1 MHLPRHT
8 LSSQIVAP
16 AFVSATFTPSYGPP
30 SADPSSSAYTDSAYA
45 STSTSSS
52 YGTAHAASYSHNS
65 GIGSG
70 SAAPKSHLFA
80 CATRSGFLVAQT
92 CPLKVVASKSFPAS
106 QGGLAIAATIDDTS
120 LVVLVGGGRVPRF
133 APNKVVIWDE
143 SATVSSDRK
152 IGGSEGTDMA
162 DQEEED
168 GDGRSVAASTVFDAG
183 STFGGGEMR
192 SRPPDLATERA
203 GEPALDDL
211 DSEAR
216 PASSSSEGRD
226 HADTNHPSD
235 RGHPMQES
243 RLGLAGLDSSLLREG
258 TETSGQEHESLA
270 SSNASL
276 TASMTG
282 SISATTEGLED
293 PFAAQGDEA
302 TPKRT
307 PSPPSIEQPT
317 MSASP
322 SSSASPRRFLRA
334 SRPQNVAEE
343 NRQSRST
350 TRITGRDVMEL
361 EFGEAVQSVIVRS
374 FDVPLTAKSRDEPL
388 ASQGRRTFK
397 MALLVVVLRTKA
409 VVFELGEHISM
420 ARQEPSEEDGVS
432 RPSSWGI
439 LYRTTI
445 GILDDGR
452 GLVDLVGLPGKR
464 SALLTLSGRQ
474 PGHVQLVILSLLS
487 PKQPASATTAGA
499 PISSSGVLASSI
511 IAAHSASLVS
521 LTLSA
526 CGSLLAT
533 ASKKGTLVRV
543 WSTTG
548 TTVGAGKPRTTIKAV
563 LQMELR
569 RGTEQ
574 AVILSMAF
582 APDRSVLAAAS
593 DKGTIH
599 FFNLRSEAVGGRAS
613 PHARSGSGDAYS
625 SRTPSTGA
633 APSSPGSGSGFGL
646 SNSAAKY
653 LPSGI
658 NQLASQIPS
667 SLLPSY
673 LKSTWSTAQFRIKL
687 RTFAAYSS
695 EERATRKSSSRKGKG
710 RAPPAAGSG
719 GDGGSARGGEALYYS
734 DDVPAGGAGAS
745 RSTEG
750 AWATLK
756 GRIEDIRRWE
766 PALDE
771 RVFLSWVWVPDPVQ
785 ADAKLSAKPT
795 THKGRDHRISP
806 SAGAEVRTGG
816 AQSPSM
822 PPRPAPKGQYQL
834 IALTT
839 SGGWYRISLQDQGQ
853 GQGQAGSSAAEDA
866 GDTVLNMY
874 RQSSSSSSSSASS
887 ADAAAAAARVGG
899 GGGGGGGGATQ
910 TGREAKEGTKL
921 EEYRTFGSKEEQWDT
936 RGGWGE

>member
-1 MHLPRHT
+1 MR
-8 LSSQIVAP
+8 
-16 AFVSATFTPSYGPP
+16 
-30 SADPSSSAYTDSAYA
+30 
-45 STSTSSS
+45 
-52 YGTAHAASYSHNS
+52 NS
-65 GIGSG
+65 
-70 SAAPKSHLFA
+70 PLL
-80 CATRSGFLVAQT
+80 TGF
-92 CPLKVVASKSFPAS
+92 SAS

-143 SATVSSDRK
+143 NAVVSSEPEAA
-152 IGGSEGTDMA
+152 GSEGAEAA
-162 DQEEED
+162 DED
-168 GDGRSVAASTVFDAG
+168 EVDVDSRSAAASTVFDAG
-183 STFGGGEMR
+183 STFGGGETR
-192 SRPPDLATERA
+192 GRPPELGAE
-203 GEPALDDL
+203 GN
-211 DSEAR
+211 SEAR
-216 PASSSSEGRD
+216 NDALDVEPLSASSLAKEGQQTATS
-226 HADTNHPSD
+226 HSLED
-235 RGHPMQES
+235 RSMQES
-243 RLGLAGLDSSLLREG
+243 RLGLAGLDSYLLREG
-258 TETSGQEHESLA
+258 TGTSSQEYENLA
-270 SSNASL
+270 SSSASL
-276 TASMTG
+276 TSSMMR
-282 SISATTEGLED
+282 SISATTEGLDD
-293 PFAAQGDEA
+293 PFAGPGDEGESR
-302 TPKRT
+302 RT
-307 PSPPSIEQPT
+307 PSPPAPEKPSVNHDTLSSTSPR
-317 MSASP
+317 P
-322 SSSASPRRFLRA
+322 SSGALDPQISAEKNQKTSRA
-334 SRPQNVAEE
+334 
-343 NRQSRST
+343 
-350 TRITGRDVMEL
+350 TRTTGRDVMEL

-374 FDVPLTAKSRDEPL
+374 FELSTTKSRDELL
-388 ASQGRRTFK
+388 ADQSKRTFK

-409 VVFELGEHISM
+409 VVFELGEHIPM
-420 ARQEPSEEDGVS
+420 AQQEPFQKDGLH
-432 RPSSWGI
+432 RPPPWGI

-487 PKQPASATTAGA
+487 PKQPTSATPQGSPA
-499 PISSSGVLASSI
+499 SSSGVLASSI

-548 TTVGAGKPRTTIKAV
+548 TAVAAGKTRTTIKAV

-599 FFNLRSEAVGGRAS
+599 FFNLRSEAAGGRAS
-613 PHARSGSGDAYS
+613 PHDRSVSGEAYS
-625 SRTPSTGA
+625 SKPSPVA
-633 APSSPGSGSGFGL
+633 AMPSSPGSGSGFGL

-658 NQLASQIPS
+658 NHLASQIPS

-710 RAPPAAGSG
+710 RAPTTAASVSG
-719 GDGGSARGGEALYYS
+719 GQGGAGGETFYYD

-771 RVFLSWVWVPDPVQ
+771 RVFLSWVWVPDPAHPDGNPNSSVAGNQ
-785 ADAKLSAKPT
+785 SSAKAAR
-795 THKGRDHRISP
+795 HKGREGGTGP
-806 SAGAEVRTGG
+806 AGPEVRPGGG
-816 AQSPSM
+816 AQPPPLPSL
-822 PPRPAPKGQYQL
+822 PPHGPQGQYQL

-839 SGGWYRISLQDQGQ
+839 SGGWYRISLQEQGQ
-853 GQGQAGSSAAEDA
+853 TGSSATDSSAAAA
-866 GDTVLNMY
+866 GNTVLNMY
-874 RQSSSSSSSSASS
+874 RQSPSSSSSPSPA
-887 ADAAAAAARVGG
+887 AAAAAARAKGGASSSAGG
-899 GGGGGGGGATQ
+899 GSGTAGGTIPL
-910 TGREAKEGTKL
+910 AKEGTTL
-921 EEYRTFGSKEEQWDT
+921 EEYRTFGSRDEQWDT
-936 RGGWGE
+936 RGAWGE